1 MESKE
6 GPIWF
11 ELFIIS
17 IFLLFSIIAQMFI
30 VVQILWTNWRNLRP
44 IDIHQVNYFAGL
56 ALINISGIHLVI
68 SRAFDKPL
76 DFCPSHL
83 LSYIFLISNKY
94 DIIILQLDRLFA
106 IRKPYY
112 YKEVVD
118 FKISLK
124 VVVLF
129 KVISIIIAGLSSII
143 DPIFMYCPACGM
155 CNYVQS
161 IYLYTV
167 SYPAIFVFTFTVIV
181 SSYVFYI
188 VNSVNAIQPLVV
200 LTYPSRNMEPST
212 ANQDSPINS
221 VNLIQPLVVLTYPSR
236 NMEPSTANQG
246 SLNLRPANGLGLD
259 LDKEIE
265 MVQVENEDINIC
277 GQVKDSNI
285 GTNKCF
291 ATNGN
296 GVILSVSNMCQ
307 EDGDNVSLDEINV
320 VKMLTEIE
328 TQKTAN
334 TVRVLN
340 VEQIPVANETDTDKS
355 MLTKTLKMNLFSLAV
370 LFMTVPTSILN
381 IIYENCN
388 HLSGECDLYFDIML
402 VCSLCEIIISF
413 LQPLV
418 FLFFVQT
425 TN

>member
-1 MESKE
+1 M
-6 GPIWF
+6 
-11 ELFIIS
+11 FII
-17 IFLLFSIIAQMFI
+17 IK
-30 VVQILWTNWRNLRP
+30 ILRTNWRNLRP

-106 IRKPYY
+106 IRMPYY

-124 VVVLF
+124 IVVLF
-129 KVISIIIAGLSSII
+129 KLFSVVIASLSSII

-155 CNYVQS
+155 CNFVQS

-167 SYPAIFVFTFTVIV
+167 SYPAIFVFIFTVIV
-181 SSYVFYI
+181 SSYVFYV
-188 VNSVNAIQPLVV
+188 VNSLNSILPLVV
-200 LTYPSRNMEPST
+200 LTCSTRNMEHTT
-212 ANQDSPINS
+212 AIQD
-221 VNLIQPLVVLTYPSR
+221 
-236 NMEPSTANQG
+236 
-246 SLNLRPANGLGLD
+246 SLNLRPEKGLELD
-259 LDKEIE
+259 LEEEIE
-265 MVQVENEDINIC
+265 MVQVENEDILIF
-277 GQVKDSNI
+277 GQVKDTDI

-296 GVILSVSNMCQ
+296 GVILSVSNVCQ
-307 EDGDNVSLDEINV
+307 DDGDDVSVDEINV
-320 VKMLTEIE
+320 VKMLTEIQ

-334 TVRVLN
+334 PGGTLN
-340 VEQIPVANETDTDKS
+340 VDQIPVGNETDTHQS
-355 MLTKTLKMNLFSLAV
+355 MLTKTLKMNLFTIAV

-381 IIYENCN
+381 IVYENCN
-388 HLSGECDLYFDIML
+388 HLSGECDLYFDMML

>member
-17 IFLLFSIIAQMFI
+17 VFLIFSIISQSFI
-30 VVQILWTNWRNLRP
+30 VVQIMWTNWKNLRP

-112 YKEVVD
+112 YKEVVG

-124 VVVLF
+124 VVILF
-129 KVISIIIAGLSSII
+129 KVISIIIASLSSVI

-155 CNYVQS
+155 CNFVKS

-181 SSYVFYI
+181 SSYVFYV
-188 VNSVNAIQPLVV
+188 VNSLNSILPFVV
-200 LTYPSRNMEPST
+200 LTCSTRNMEQTT
-212 ANQDSPINS
+212 AMQDS
-221 VNLIQPLVVLTYPSR
+221 
-236 NMEPSTANQG
+236 
-246 SLNLRPANGLGLD
+246 LNVRPENGLELD

-265 MVQVENEDINIC
+265 MVDVENEEINIC
-277 GQVKDSNI
+277 GQVKDEEI

-291 ATNGN
+291 ATNDN
-296 GVILSVSNMCQ
+296 GVILSVSNMHQ

-320 VKMLTEIE
+320 VKMLTEIQ

-334 TVRVLN
+334 PGRMLN
-340 VEQIPVANETDTDKS
+340 VDQIPVVNETDTHKS
-355 MLTKTLKMNLFSLAV
+355 MLITTLKMNLFTLAI

-381 IIYENCN
+381 ISYENCN
-388 HLSGECDLYFDIML
+388 HLSGECDFYFDMML

-418 FLFFVQT
+418 FLFFLQT
-425 TN
+425 TD